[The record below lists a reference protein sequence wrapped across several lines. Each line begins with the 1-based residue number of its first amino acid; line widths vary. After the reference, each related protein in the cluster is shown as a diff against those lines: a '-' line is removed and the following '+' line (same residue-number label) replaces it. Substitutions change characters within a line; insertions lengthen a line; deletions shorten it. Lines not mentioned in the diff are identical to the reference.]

1 MERAFPTDYDSL
13 SSIVKGAVLPDN
25 ACGNNFAVVRVVWVK
40 HQTFNGRFYKGNV
53 ASKYPLASNT
63 ECSCLM

>member
-1 MERAFPTDYDSL
+1 MYIIEL
-13 SSIVKGAVLPDN
+13 KGAVLRDN
-25 ACGNNFAVVRVVWVK
+25 TRGSNFAVVRVVWVK

-63 ECSCLM
+63 ECSFLM